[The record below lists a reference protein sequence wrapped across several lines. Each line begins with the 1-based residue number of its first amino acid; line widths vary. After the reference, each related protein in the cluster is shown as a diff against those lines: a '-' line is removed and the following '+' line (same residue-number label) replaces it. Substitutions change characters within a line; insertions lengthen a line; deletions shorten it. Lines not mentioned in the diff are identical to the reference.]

1 MTELLYEFKQG
12 NKVLTKIY
20 KENNSYHVFIPIGRG
35 GGVGADYDLEVNAV
49 QRTHDYI
56 IGVLSISKNKN
67 YTLLHY
73 ERISQYIQVY
83 KYVYSGGELVK
94 DGKLYKTIA
103 A

>member
-20 KENNSYHVFIPIGRG
+20 KENNKYHVYIPIGR
-35 GGVGADYDLEVNAV
+35 
-49 QRTHDYI
+49 
-56 IGVLSISKNKN
+56 
-67 YTLLHY
+67 
-73 ERISQYIQVY
+73 
-83 KYVYSGGELVK
+83 GGELVK

>member
-1 MTELLYEFKQG
+1 MAELLYEFKQG

-20 KENNSYHVFIPIGRG
+20 KEDNKYHVYIPIGRG
-35 GGVGADYDLEVNAV
+35 GVGANYELESNAV
-49 QRTHDYI
+49 TKTHNYI
-56 IGVLSISKNKN
+56 IGVLSTSKNKN
-67 YTLLHY
+67 YTMLHY

-94 DGKLYKTIA
+94 GAKLYKTIVA